1 MKNVAHAASTRCTV
15 PVLFDIRSVG
25 LATILGL
32 LSLSAQAFP
41 INFDFT
47 HGPVCKLVGP
57 CQVEADVFRDPTG
70 SFQAEVHPDGSLGF
84 SSPFTMSFDGDSQ
97 FIEFTVVGGPL
108 TADGSNPAV
117 VDGVIPPGNWT
128 GSFTYVTSSS
138 GGVSSPLEVATND
151 GQTFFIDNEGDI
163 FTLGF
168 IQSEGDN
175 PINILVLGVV
185 TLAPIPVPAAAL
197 LFGSALGMLGWM
209 RRRAA

>member
-1 MKNVAHAASTRCTV
+1 M
-15 PVLFDIRSVG
+15 
-25 LATILGL
+25 
-32 LSLSAQAFP
+32 
-41 INFDFT
+41 
-47 HGPVCKLVGP
+47 GP

-70 SFQAEVHPDGSLGF
+70 SFQAEVHPDGSLEF

-108 TADGSNPAV
+108 TADGFNPPVA
-117 VDGVIPPGNWT
+117 DGVIPTGNWI

-138 GGVSSPLEVATND
+138 GGVSSPLEVAFND
-151 GQTFFIDNEGDI
+151 GQTFFIDNEDDL

-168 IQSEGDN
+168 NKGSVEH

-197 LFGSALGMLGWM
+197 LFGSALGLLGWM
-209 RRRAA
+209 RRKAA